1 MDGER
6 VADITIYLNRLNVAK
21 KRVDKRIALLTGQTY
36 DKGFGTTFFGGGG
49 GGGSRRRR
57 SEAFPS
63 QPFGYSLDDILINPA
78 GLSYFMEFMDR
89 RGDIM
94 KLQFWL
100 IIEGFKKSEP
110 AAQSASTFLQ
120 DVNMVYTTYLMENA
134 PHRIILPDPLAD
146 DLHEAILRAEHAI
159 QDSPLEIPHAI
170 QRMRLR
176 LYEIQRHVFYQLE
189 KDHFPYFKRSDLY
202 FKFLASTPNVIQE
215 PSIPEDTCI
224 DVIPN
229 NPSRSGS
236 IIDIRPVP
244 LQRTS
249 SASVNK
255 NKSWDDAPLDQA
267 CRAESD
273 TEITKGN
280 RAEQQDQV
288 EKSSRGHMRTI
299 SETAHGGIARFLEWG
314 KTSANDWWSGN
325 EWQDKP
331 TSADMDEE
339 KSNSSNSSSPRQSLQ
354 SFDTDDLSTEDEDDD
369 QSTTAVDEHIP
380 QQDDIPSSTSSRH
393 PLVRNNTVK
402 AVEAELQSIIDWDDN
417 TATADENGKI
427 GKRKI
432 SSGSSTLSLSPPPTP
447 SPKISS
453 PLLLRDSR
461 GAKSATAVP
470 IQHGVTLQSWAS
482 STGSSVI
489 REISDD
495 SQGLD
500 EQNVLKAMSN
510 EQVNGDVQQQ
520 QQPLQTKS
528 DTVNVHLAPPGDLM
542 LSSAIERLSDEVEKL
557 MQQQAIVGEL
567 IKKAEA
573 SNMGEKLRILKKSK
587 AMFRQEIQQLEYQ
600 KSQYEMQESENVLIP
615 VSHHKRAHASSS
627 IYLT

>member
-6 VADITIYLNRLNVAK
+6 VGDITIYLNRLSVAK
-21 KRVDKRIALLTGQTY
+21 RRVDKRIALLTGQTY
-36 DKGFGTTFFGGGG
+36 DKGFGRTFFGG
-49 GGGSRRRR
+49 SSHRRR

-63 QPFGYSLDDILINPA
+63 QPFGYSLDDILANPA

-100 IIEGFKKSEP
+100 IIEGFKKSDP
-110 AAQSASTFLQ
+110 SSQSASTFLQ
-120 DVNMVYTTYLMENA
+120 DVNMVYTMYLMESA

-146 DLHEAILRAEHAI
+146 DLHEAISRAEHAI
-159 QDSPLEIPHAI
+159 QDSPLEIPHAV

-215 PSIPEDTCI
+215 PAIHEDMCI
-224 DVIPN
+224 DVT
-229 NPSRSGS
+229 PSNQSSTGS
-236 IIDIRPVP
+236 IINAMRPVP

-249 SASVNK
+249 SASMNK
-255 NKSWDDAPLDQA
+255 NKSSCWDDVPLDQA

-273 TEITKGN
+273 TEISKGN
-280 RAEQQDQV
+280 RAKKQQQQDQV
-288 EKSSRGHMRTI
+288 EKSARGGHARTL
-299 SETAHGGIARFLEWG
+299 SETAHGGIARFFEWG
-314 KTSANDWWSGN
+314 KTSANDWWGGN
-325 EWQDKP
+325 E
-331 TSADMDEE
+331 SNMDEE
-339 KSNSSNSSSPRQSLQ
+339 NNSNSSSSSPRQSLQ
-354 SFDTDDLSTEDEDDD
+354 SFDTDDLSTEDDEDDD

-380 QQDDIPSSTSSRH
+380 QQEDEIPPLSTSATSRH
-393 PLVRNNTVK
+393 PLVRTNTVK

-417 TATADENGKI
+417 TATTTDDNAKV

-432 SSGSSTLSLSPPPTP
+432 SSGSSTLSFSPPPTP
-447 SPKISS
+447 SPKKQISS
-453 PLLLRDSR
+453 PLLLRDPR
-461 GAKSATAVP
+461 GAKSTTAVP
-470 IQHGVTLQSWAS
+470 VQHGVTLQSWAS

-495 SQGLD
+495 AQGFD
-500 EQNVLKAMSN
+500 DQNILKTMSS
-510 EQVNGDVQQQ
+510 EDGSIQQQ
-520 QQPLQTKS
+520 QQEQHTKS
-528 DTVNVHLAPPGDLM
+528 HTANVHLAPPGDLM

-557 MQQQAIVGEL
+557 MQQQAIVDQL

-600 KSQYEMQESENVLIP
+600 KNQYEAQESENVLIP
-615 VSHHKRAHASSS
+615 VSHHRH
-627 IYLT
+627 TNR

>member
-1 MDGER
+1 MIDGER
-6 VADITIYLNRLNVAK
+6 VGDITIYLNRLSVAK
-21 KRVDKRIALLTGQTY
+21 RRVDKRIALLTGQTY
-36 DKGFGTTFFGGGG
+36 DKGFGRTFFGG
-49 GGGSRRRR
+49 SSHRRR

-63 QPFGYSLDDILINPA
+63 QPFGYSLDDILANPA

-100 IIEGFKKSEP
+100 IIEGFKKSDP
-110 AAQSASTFLQ
+110 SSQSASTFLQ
-120 DVNMVYTTYLMENA
+120 DVNMVYTMYLMESA

-146 DLHEAILRAEHAI
+146 DLYEAISRAEHAI
-159 QDSPLEIPHAI
+159 QDSPLEIPHAV

-215 PSIPEDTCI
+215 PAIPEHMCI
-224 DVIPN
+224 DVT
-229 NPSRSGS
+229 PSNQSSTGS
-236 IIDIRPVP
+236 IIDAIRPVP

-249 SASVNK
+249 SASVSK
-255 NKSWDDAPLDQA
+255 HKSSWDDGPLDQA

-273 TEITKGN
+273 TEISKGN
-280 RAEQQDQV
+280 RAKQQQDQV
-288 EKSSRGHMRTI
+288 EKSARGHARTI
-299 SETAHGGIARFLEWG
+299 SETAHGGITRFLEWG
-314 KTSANDWWSGN
+314 KTSAHDWWGGN
-325 EWQDKP
+325 ESNG
-331 TSADMDEE
+331 TDMDEE
-339 KSNSSNSSSPRQSLQ
+339 NNSSNSSQRQSLQ
-354 SFDTDDLSTEDEDDD
+354 SFDTDDLSTEEDDDVDD

-380 QQDDIPSSTSSRH
+380 QQDDIPPPPLSTSASSRH
-393 PLVRNNTVK
+393 PLVRTNTVK
-402 AVEAELQSIIDWDDN
+402 AVEAELQSIIDWDDS
-417 TATADENGKI
+417 TGTTTDDNGKV

-432 SSGSSTLSLSPPPTP
+432 SSGSSTLSFSPPPTP
-447 SPKISS
+447 SPKKQISS

-461 GAKSATAVP
+461 GAKSTTAVP
-470 IQHGVTLQSWAS
+470 VQHGVTLQSWAS

-495 SQGLD
+495 TQGFDDQNMLKTMSS
-500 EQNVLKAMSN
+500 EQPTEDGSL
-510 EQVNGDVQQQ
+510 QQDQ
-520 QQPLQTKS
+520 HTKS
-528 DTVNVHLAPPGDLM
+528 DTANVHLAPPGDLM
-542 LSSAIERLSDEVEKL
+542 LSSAIERLSDEMEKL
-557 MQQQAIVGEL
+557 MQQQAIVDQL

-600 KSQYEMQESENVLIP
+600 KNQYEAQESENVLIP
-615 VSHHKRAHASSS
+615 VSPRHMSPF
-627 IYLT
+627 TFT